1 MRVRLT
7 FLQISSTKKILFNLI
22 DYFQFCSKSSR
33 WIEAY
38 FISWFLRYVYVV
50 VEKRLILPVIR
61 AAIKCTTPIVM
72 HYVLEIACIH
82 DCCGKKK
89 NHVSRKS
96 CYARLTW
103 NIILE
108 NRQKHHVR
116 VDKGQVSYWL
126 SVSWMDGP
134 SKWKPIISLM

>member
-1 MRVRLT
+1 MIIFNFVQNLPGE
-7 FLQISSTKKILFNLI
+7 LKLIL
-22 DYFQFCSKSSR
+22 
-33 WIEAY
+33 
-38 FISWFLRYVYVV
+38 FLRYVYVV

-96 CYARLTW
+96 CYARLT
-103 NIILE
+103 
-108 NRQKHHVR
+108 
-116 VDKGQVSYWL
+116 
-126 SVSWMDGP
+126 
-134 SKWKPIISLM
+134 